1 MLGYAERDGA
11 AVYNSA
17 VAIGADG
24 AQLANYRKIQLFGTR
39 EATLF
44 APGDEYCLFDLG
56 PHRVGLLICYDV
68 EFAPHVAALAARG
81 AAALLVPTANM
92 HPFSH
97 VPRLTVPSQAANHA
111 LAIAYANYCGVE
123 GDLHY
128 CGGSCLVAADGAILA
143 QAGEE
148 EAFLLAD
155 LAPHDAG
162 LLSTQAR
169 DFRPIG

>member
-1 MLGYAERDGA
+1 M
-11 AVYNSA
+11 
-17 VAIGADG
+17 
-24 AQLANYRKIQLFGTR
+24 
-39 EATLF
+39 
-44 APGDEYCLFDLG
+44 
-56 PHRVGLLICYDV
+56 

-81 AAALLVPTANM
+81 ARALLVPTANM
-92 HPFSH
+92 HPFTH
-97 VPRLTVPSQAANHA
+97 VPRLTVPAQAVNHA
-111 LAIAYANYCGVE
+111 LAIAYANYSGHE

-155 LAPHDAG
+155 IAGHDEG

-169 DFRPIG
+169 DFRPIGQGLPAARPAR